1 MKMGMEEFV
10 AKCPDCQQVNV
21 EKQRTRGLAQNI
33 ELLKWKQ
40 DMIDMNFIIC
50 LPRSRMQHDSI
61 CVIVDRMTKSTHLQL
76 VKTTYFAEDYAKLYL
91 QQVVRLHGVPI
102 SINSDRGAQF
112 TAHFWKYFQKGF
124 GLKVNLS
131 IVFHSTI
138 DG

>member
-1 MKMGMEEFV
+1 M
-10 AKCPDCQQVNV
+10 D
-21 EKQRTRGLAQNI
+21 
-33 ELLKWKQ
+33 
-40 DMIDMNFIIC
+40 FIIVQ
-50 LPRSRMQHDSI
+50 LRSQRQNDYI
-61 CVIVDRMTKSTHLQL
+61 WVIVDRMTKSTHLLL